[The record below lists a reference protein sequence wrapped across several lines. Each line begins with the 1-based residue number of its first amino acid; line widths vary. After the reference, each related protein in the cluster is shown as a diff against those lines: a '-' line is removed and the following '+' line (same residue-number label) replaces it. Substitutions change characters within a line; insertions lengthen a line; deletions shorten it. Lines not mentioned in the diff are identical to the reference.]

1 MKRKMYLRKNIFNIS
16 IFAFLLQAG
25 GEEGKE
31 KKPKPVDSVFSSNI
45 LESLSLIVAESL
57 QARSGI

>member
-31 KKPKPVDSVFSSNI
+31 KNPNQWIVFFQ
-45 LESLSLIVAESL
+45 VMY
-57 QARSGI
+57 